1 MMTTGLLQG
10 IQAILGSPIAGWI
23 AALLVTGFLIYGLI
37 SGRVFTLAQLTQLVD
52 QANRR
57 ADDWHSRADREAE
70 AFDKLQ
76 GTVVEMKAVGEAANK
91 LISAMNEVEQT
102 EIP

>member
-1 MMTTGLLQG
+1 MPTGLLQG
-10 IQAILGSPIAGWI
+10 IQTILTSPAAGWI
-23 AALLVTGFLIYGLI
+23 TAILLTGFVIYGLI
-37 SGRVFTLAQLTQLVD
+37 SGRLFTMNQLTQLVD

-76 GTVVEMKAVGEAANK
+76 GTVVELKEVGVAANK
-91 LISAMNEVEQT
+91 LINSINEVEKT